1 MTINHR
7 KGPVL
12 RATRSSPVEAAIGPF
27 RASRGTAALTPGD
40 PSRLRLRIC
49 QRSAPWLFS
58 WSLRPMRQPATG
70 MYQLDGIPDLASK
83 DDTMRDDMDGRV
95 STSNS

>member
-1 MTINHR
+1 
-7 KGPVL
+7 
-12 RATRSSPVEAAIGPF
+12 
-27 RASRGTAALTPGD
+27 
-40 PSRLRLRIC
+40 
-49 QRSAPWLFS
+49 
-58 WSLRPMRQPATG
+58 